1 MIQSILSTL
10 FQVIVPL
17 SIPVVI
23 GVLLVRFKNLDTK
36 PLLTLSLYYLSP
48 AIILDTLLTAQLS
61 TNDISKTVGFSLLN
75 LVFLWGIATGLGKL
89 FKLRTGDVAGLT
101 LISSFTNSVNYGL
114 PLVLLAFGKLG
125 LEKASVYVIIQMI
138 IVNTIGVFFAAR
150 SQFSVKNALKSVF
163 SLPAIYAAVIA
174 LILRLLDLHLPGGI
188 TKGVSMIS
196 NAYSPIVLTILGAQ
210 MMNVR
215 VAKTDQKEQLAF
227 WLGLIVRLLLSP
239 VVALISLLI
248 LNIHGVLHSALFVL
262 ACMPVAVNAVILAEK
277 YQASPRLVSKCILWT
292 TLLSFILLPL
302 LIVLVKH

>member
-17 SIPVVI
+17 SIPVIV
-23 GVLLVRFKNLDTK
+23 GALLARFKNLDTK

-48 AIILDTLLTAQLS
+48 AIILDTLLTAHIS
-61 TNDISKTVGFSLLN
+61 HSDIFKTVAFSLLN
-75 LVFLWGIATGLGKL
+75 LLFLWGIANGAGKL
-89 FKLRTGDVAGLT
+89 FKLRTNDVAGLT

-114 PLVLLAFGKLG
+114 PLVLLAFGRLG

-138 IVNTIGVFFAAR
+138 IVNTIGVYFAAR
-150 SQFSVKNALKSVF
+150 SQFSVKNAFKSVF

-174 LILRLLDLHLPGGI
+174 LILRLFDLHLPGGI

-196 NAYSPIVLTILGAQ
+196 DAYSPIVLTILGAQ
-210 MMNVR
+210 MMSVKL
-215 VAKTDQKEQLAF
+215 AKTEKKEQLAF
-227 WLGLIVRLLLSP
+227 WLGLFVRLLLSP
-239 VVALISLLI
+239 FIALTSLYF
-248 LNIHGVLHSALFVL
+248 LNIHGILHAVLFVL

-277 YQASPRLVSKCILWT
+277 YHASPKLVSRCILWT